1 MCKRMNKASRRPIIR
16 GGTVHNL
23 HGLLFPPFPY
33 NTQIILRL
41 QLHVYVNENFK
52 FVRLLSWCD
61 YKVKIFNQSNKDT
74 LILIQQLIT
83 WLLPPITN
91 NKQLLCQIDAMCSTS
106 RTQCVSHASRGSE
119 RPKSLHRTVAGI
131 DFSCLLDFVI
141 GYVEHENRLS
151 VDVQRFSNA
160 FVFSPFRSFNLP
172 RVAQQLER
180 LMGSRWEIKHSV

>member
-1 MCKRMNKASRRPIIR
+1 M
-16 GGTVHNL
+16 
-23 HGLLFPPFPY
+23 
-33 NTQIILRL
+33 RL
-41 QLHVYVNENFK
+41 QLHVMWMKILFLCRLRTANTKLKFSINQIKILSKAKVN
-52 FVRLLSWCD
+52 
-61 YKVKIFNQSNKDT
+61 T
-74 LILIQQLIT
+74 LIQQLIT

-131 DFSCLLDFVI
+131 DFSFLLDFVI